1 MNGCRPL
8 CIPVA
13 IVVVID
19 VAIVVAVALLSR
31 PGFPCAGPQRQD
43 YAADGG
49 SIGLSG
55 KGPAYLPTRGKL
67 RIGADILKVAGG
79 VIYSACGG
87 TPAGNLGSNH
97 PNRQQP
103 KQPRKP
109 KQPGIGRPSKH
120 IRAEYLELKYGCSDG
135 VHILVRE
142 EIYVK

>member
-8 CIPVA
+8 CIPLA

-31 PGFPCAGPQRQD
+31 PGFPCAGPQLQD

-49 SIGLSG
+49 SIRLSG

-67 RIGADILKVAGG
+67 RLHIDADFFKVAGDA
-79 VIYSACGG
+79 SHTRTACGAA
-87 TPAGNLGSNH
+87 PAGNLGSNH

-109 KQPGIGRPSKH
+109 KQPGSGRPSKH
-120 IRAEYLELKYGCSDG
+120 VVVLAVMGLVLQGCNDDISF
-135 VHILVRE
+135 
-142 EIYVK
+142 

>member
-8 CIPVA
+8 CIPVV

-19 VAIVVAVALLSR
+19 VAIVVVVALLSR
-31 PGFPCAGPQRQD
+31 PGFPCAGPQLQD

-49 SIGLSG
+49 SIRLSG

-67 RIGADILKVAGG
+67 RLHIDADIFKVAGDA
-79 VIYSACGG
+79 SHTRTACGAA
-87 TPAGNLGSNH
+87 PAGTLGSNH

-109 KQPGIGRPSKH
+109 KQPGSGRPSKH
-120 IRAEYLELKYGCSDG
+120 VVVLAVMGLVLQGCNDDFSF
-135 VHILVRE
+135 
-142 EIYVK
+142 

>member
-31 PGFPCAGPQRQD
+31 PGFPCAGPQLQD

-49 SIGLSG
+49 SIRLSG
-55 KGPAYLPTRGKL
+55 KGLAYLPTRGKL
-67 RIGADILKVAGG
+67 RLHIGADILKVAGG
-79 VIYSACGG
+79 VIYTACGG

-109 KQPGIGRPSKH
+109 KQPGSGRPSKH
-120 IRAEYLELKYGCSDG
+120 VVVLAVMGLVLQGCNDDISF
-135 VHILVRE
+135 
-142 EIYVK
+142 